1 MSGAGATAS
10 SPITPDAPELGDSA
24 IDIRGLTKTFQT
36 GGGKTAA
43 LQNLDLRVRRGGVTG
58 LGGPDGAGKTTLMRL
73 IAGLLSPD
81 TGQLSVLGLDATQQA
96 QALRG
101 RVSYMPQR
109 FGLYEDLSVQENLD
123 LYADLYGLPEDQR
136 VSRFAELMKFT
147 GMGPFGARLAGR
159 LSGGMKQKLGLA
171 CTLIHPPELLLLDE
185 PSVGVDPISRR
196 ELWKIVQLL
205 MEGDMTVV
213 WSTAY
218 LDEAERCD
226 DVLLLYEGRLV
237 AQAPPQELVEPM
249 RGRAFAM
256 PVSPSDRRHA
266 ARLAK
271 ALPGVV
277 DAVIQGSTVR
287 VLVSEGASAPDPHAL
302 LPNAESSTEQMT
314 PVEPTLEDAFIALL
328 RSKVEQQAAKVPA
341 AATPS
346 AESVRPASAA
356 GAPEATGPV
365 IQIHD
370 LTRVFGDFTAV
381 NRVSF
386 EVPKGEIF
394 GLLGPNGAGKS
405 TTFRMLCGLLPP
417 SSGDA
422 RVLGIDLRHSA
433 PEARAQIGYM
443 SQKFS
448 LYGILTAEQN
458 LQFFG
463 AAYGLSGQHRAR
475 RIAAIIEDFGLGAV
489 AGRTS
494 DDLPLGFKQ
503 RLALGA
509 ALLHEPAILFLDE
522 PTSGVDPLTRREFW
536 DRINALAE
544 AGVTVMVTTHF
555 LDEAEYCDRIGI
567 IYRGELVALGSPEEL
582 KSRFRSP
589 DLPEPTLDDAFV
601 ALIEAKDKEEVH
613 P

>member
-1 MSGAGATAS
+1 VSEARTPASTPTAPDAGAQ
-10 SPITPDAPELGDSA
+10 GNFA
-24 IDIRGLTKTFQT
+24 IEIRGLTKTFRT
-36 GGGKTAA
+36 GRGKVTA
-43 LQNLDLRVRRGGVTG
+43 LRDLDIGVRRGGVTG

-81 TGQLSVLGLDATQQA
+81 AGRLHVLGLDATTQA

-101 RVSYMPQR
+101 RVGYMPQR

-123 LYADLYGLPEDQR
+123 LYADLYGLPQEQR
-136 VSRFAELMKFT
+136 ASRFEELMKFT
-147 GMGPFGARLAGR
+147 GLGPFSARLAGR

-171 CTLIHPPELLLLDE
+171 CILIHPPELLLLDE

-196 ELWKIVQLL
+196 ELWKIVRLL
-205 MEGDMTVV
+205 TGEQMTVV

-218 LDEAERCD
+218 QDEAERCD
-226 DVLLLYEGRLV
+226 EVLFLYEGRLV
-237 AQAPPQELVEPM
+237 VQARPSELIEPM
-249 RGRAFAM
+249 RGRVFAL
-256 PVSPSDRRHA
+256 PVPAKERRSA
-266 ARLAK
+266 ARAAK

-277 DAVIQGSTVR
+277 DAVIQGRTVR
-287 VLVSEGASAPDPHAL
+287 VLVSEGASEPDPRAL
-302 LPNAESSTEQMT
+302 LPHTEDLPERMS
-314 PVEPTLEDAFIALL
+314 PVEPRLEDAFITLL
-328 RSKVEQQAAKVPA
+328 RGRVKRAAKAPA

-346 AESVRPASAA
+346 PPLLTPASPA
-356 GAPEATGPV
+356 GEASASAPV
-365 IQIHD
+365 IRIHD
-370 LTRVFGDFTAV
+370 LTRVFGNFTAV

-386 EVPKGEIF
+386 EVPRGEIF

-405 TTFRMLCGLLPP
+405 TTFRMLCGLLPS

-433 PEARAQIGYM
+433 PEARARIGYM

-458 LQFFG
+458 LLFFG
-463 AAYGLSGQHRAR
+463 AAYGLTGTHRAR
-475 RIAAIIEDFGLGAV
+475 RISAIIEDFGLGDV
-489 AGRTS
+489 ARQTS
-494 DDLPLGFKQ
+494 DVLPLGFKQ

-509 ALLHEPAILFLDE
+509 ALLHEPEILFLDE

-567 IYRGELVALGSPEEL
+567 LYRGELIALGSPDEL
-582 KSRFRSP
+582 KSRYRGP

-601 ALIEAKDKEEVH
+601 ALIEAKDEERH